1 MYPRFLLFA
10 APLLA
15 LFWGCQSMDSPH
27 SLQAV
32 KDGQLYFLDGT
43 AQAIPHWRDPEWTHF
58 FCVRHA
64 EKAKDDPKDPTL
76 TAEGMAR
83 AERLGRIM
91 AEAGLD
97 SVYATPY
104 RRSQLTAEPVQRR
117 GSTAPIVTYKPDEQ
131 EAWLLELLKTS
142 KGKKMMVIGHQNT
155 IPKLLNQ
162 LKGDAF
168 DYENIP
174 DLEFGLLYVVA
185 TKGVGQTEIVEVR
198 Y

>member
-1 MYPRFLLFA
+1 MYLRFLLFA

-15 LFWGCQSMDSPH
+15 LFLGCQNMGLSH
-27 SLQAV
+27 YLQAV
-32 KDGQLYFLDGT
+32 KGGQLYFSDG
-43 AQAIPHWRDPEWTHF
+43 ASQAIPHWGDPEWAHF

-64 EKAKDDPKDPTL
+64 EKAKDDPKDPIL

-104 RRSQLTAEPVQRR
+104 RRNQLTAEPVQRR
-117 GSTAPIVTYKPDEQ
+117 GKTAPIVTYKPEDQ
-131 EAWLLELLKTS
+131 EIWLLELLKTS
-142 KGKKMMVIGHQNT
+142 KGKKLMIVGHQNT
-155 IPKLLNQ
+155 IPQLLNQ
-162 LKGDAF
+162 LKGDGF
-168 DYENIP
+168 TYENIP
-174 DLEFGLLYVVA
+174 DPEFGLLYLVA
-185 TKGVGQTEIVEVR
+185 TKGVGQTEILEVR